1 MGNNERIAKAVAIA
15 TDTKL
20 FVLERACL
28 HQAPAIFE
36 QYFKDRKAV
45 VVADNNTWKA
55 AGEKIYGYLSAAGI
69 STEKFIIR
77 ENKFHAEWKYVEMVD
92 KVLEGQF
99 DAARSIEEDKNH
111 QESDATKAVRTASND
126 YYVAVAVGSGVIND
140 LCKLASFHH
149 GQSYLA
155 IPTAASVD
163 GFSSFGASISYKHA
177 KQTFN
182 CPAPIAI
189 LADVDVIAAAPKEMT
204 AAGYADLA
212 AKIPAGAEWMI
223 ADLLGTEPIIPAA
236 WHVLQDVLN
245 EQLSNPEGVASAEP
259 KAIADLFEGLTLSG
273 FAMQAARS
281 SRPASCC
288 DHLFSH
294 ILDMTE
300 HTYRGELQSHGFQVA
315 IGTLTMCAV
324 FDEFFKYDLSKID
337 VEACVKAW
345 PTLEQEQKRA
355 LEVFKNFPA
364 PKLGYESIT
373 QKYTDAEAVRKEL
386 TLVKEN
392 WPEFK
397 NKLQQQVF
405 PFEKMQNMFKKAGAP
420 YDPSMIG
427 VTRAQLKDMFPFVQ
441 LMRWRF
447 NLLDLTKRV
456 GIYDRLV
463 AAVFAKDG
471 AWDLDKEQTIK

>member
-1 MGNNERIAKAVAIA
+1 MDTNERIAKAVAIA
-15 TDTKL
+15 TDTEL
-20 FVLERACL
+20 FVLEQNCL
-28 HQAPAIFE
+28 HKAPSIFE
-36 QYFKDRKAV
+36 QFFKGRKAV
-45 VVADNNTWKA
+45 VIADNNTWKA
-55 AGEKIYGYLSAAGI
+55 AAEKVYGYLKSAGI
-69 STEKFIIR
+69 STEKYIIQ
-77 ENKFHAEWKYVEMVD
+77 ENRFHAEWKYVEMVD
-92 KVLEGQF
+92 KVLEGQL
-99 DAARSIEEDKNH
+99 DAARAIETDPHHK
-111 QESDATKAVRTASND
+111 ESDATKSIRPASNE

-149 GQSYLA
+149 GQSYLTV
-155 IPTAASVD
+155 PTAASVD
-163 GFSSFGASISYKHA
+163 GFSSFGASISYQHA

-182 CPAPIAI
+182 YPAPIAL

-223 ADLLGTEPIIPAA
+223 ADLMGTEPIIPIA

-245 EQLSNPEGVASAEP
+245 DQLSNPEGVAAAEP

-300 HTYRGELQSHGFQVA
+300 HTYHGELQSHGFQVA

-355 LEVFKNFPA
+355 LELFKNFPA

-373 QKYTDAEAVRKEL
+373 QKYTDADSVRKEL

-397 NKLQQQVF
+397 KKLQEQVY

-427 VTRAQLKDMFPFVQ
+427 VTRAQLRDMFPFVQ

-447 NLLDLTKRV
+447 NLLDLAKRAR
-456 GIYDRLV
+456 IYDQLV
-463 AAVFAKDG
+463 ASVFAKGG
-471 AWDLDKEQTIK
+471 AWDLDKEQKIK